1 MRFTNLANGAAF
13 DPNSTNWPEKACVSE
28 RFVNL
33 RIHRRENHVV
43 AETPVLCWEIATFME
58 AINSGKSLKYLLS
71 KAINVIPNT
80 DEYDGKLKYAIWS
93 SEDGQY
99 MFQLAYSELEA
110 NICS

>member
-13 DPNSTNWPEKACVSE
+13 DPNSTQWPENACVSE

-43 AETPVLCWEIATFME
+43 AENPVLCWEIATFME
-58 AINSGKSLKYLLS
+58 AINSGKSIKYLLS
-71 KAINVIPNT
+71 KAINAIPNV
-80 DEYDGKLKYAIWS
+80 DEYDGKLRYAVWS
-93 SEDGQY
+93 SEDRQY

-110 NICS
+110 NVCS